1 MASKLRKKGRNSWQF
16 AVSSGTT
23 IITDPVTGEKRRRPV
38 VKWFTIQADSKAEAE
53 AKKAEILAQLAAGTY
68 IEPSK
73 LRLADFLDQY
83 FIPHLEAKERSPH
96 TIESYKRIIVDRIK
110 PHLGHL
116 PLEKVAPLHVERFLN
131 EFRLKNGRKPS
142 ARTVEYTRAVLH
154 RAFEYAREMELVAR
168 NPVTKVK
175 PPTVVRGKPTAF
187 TKDEVNRILAVAPRY
202 RIGAL
207 VVTAIFAGARV
218 GELLGLRWDDVDFQA
233 GTITLRRTLVHP
245 GSQRDGVEPL
255 FKEYTKDKEIRVIP
269 MAPDVREALA
279 VWRRRWVEERL
290 KAGTGYHERFNLVFP
305 TETGWPMNRHNVN
318 RDMAALL
325 KAAGVRRLSIHK
337 CRHTFATRL
346 LDAGCDVDVVAK
358 LLGDDLKVVQD
369 FYLGERPEA
378 KKAAVER
385 LSAYLS
391 PQRSRGAGTLET
403 EPQPAQA
410 AT

>member
-1 MASKLRKKGRNSWQF
+1 MASKLRRHGKNSWQF
-16 AVSSGTT
+16 CVSQGTT
-23 IITDPVTGEKRRRPV
+23 IVTDPVTGEKRRRPV
-38 VKWFTIQADSKAEAE
+38 VKWFTIQADSKAAAE
-53 AKKAEILAQLAAGTY
+53 AKQAELLAQFAAGTY

-73 LRLADFLDQY
+73 LRLADFLDQ
-83 FIPHLEAKERSPH
+83 FISHVEAKKRSPS
-96 TIESYKRIIVDRIK
+96 TVESYKRIIADRIK
-110 PHLGHL
+110 PVLGHL
-116 PLEKVAPLHVERFLN
+116 PLEKVAPLHVEQFLN
-131 EFRLKNGRKPS
+131 GLRCKNGKEPS

-154 RAFEYAREMELVAR
+154 RAFEYAREMELIAR
-168 NPVTKVK
+168 NPVAKVK
-175 PPTVVRGKPTAF
+175 PPEVVRGRPDAF
-187 TKDEVNRILAVAPRY
+187 TKEEVDAILAVAPKY

-207 VVTAIFAGARV
+207 IVAAILTGARI

-233 GTITLRRTLVHP
+233 GTITFRRTLVHL
-245 GSQRDGVEPL
+245 GSQKDGTEPL
-255 FKEYTKDKEIRVIP
+255 FKEYTKDKEIRVVP

-290 KAGTGYHERFNLVFP
+290 KAGTGYHDRFGLVFP

-318 RDMAALL
+318 RDLAALL

-346 LDAGCDVDVVAK
+346 LDAGADVDVVAK

-369 FYLGERPEA
+369 FYVGERSEA

-385 LSAYLS
+385 LSLYLNGKTHQAAS
-391 PQRSRGAGTLET
+391 P
-403 EPQPAQA
+403 QA